1 MKKLITLCTLL
12 LCAVVTAWAD
22 VIGYTEAING
32 TKLDGRVLTG
42 MTNVEISNPIKGSN
56 ITDYKGT
63 SKSVIIDG
71 TSYTNTDSWRKNVK
85 NSYDN
90 QNVGYQL
97 TIAKGY
103 MLNISHVSARIAVA
117 DDTYTWYV
125 EILNASGTQVWT
137 SGEKTSKKTGTSGI
151 VDADV
156 SGTAALQG
164 LTGTI
169 TVNLWV
175 KQGGTTKYFSINY
188 LQLTATTA
196 ADSRP
201 TYAMT
206 TSLTPAGAG
215 TITPE
220 DGTEITQGEDVV
232 FTATP
237 KTGYKFVK
245 WTIDGSDYTTNPY
258 TINGVTSAHTAVAT
272 FEALPKI
279 TYAKDAEDAAVLGT
293 LPGVDYA
300 ESGTNIKL
308 PKAPF
313 MTKEGYTLT
322 GWNDGVNTYAVG
334 SEVAITGDVTFTA
347 VFEANAFELGT
358 NAATIT
364 WPFATDNG
372 APAMKLEQNTGY
384 YVWQATDE
392 VNSIDVPMFIDTR
405 KDAGISGKNGKVDI
419 QSGRAQVN
427 GGTVFTIP
435 AVPGMVITVTAT
447 STGSASVSSMTFAG
461 DNADSYDAGVL
472 TYTYKGSA
480 TTIDIIDQGSNLYPS
495 SIAVSYP
502 TASTKCPTPTI
513 TVGDF
518 NFENNGYKVTIASGN
533 TLWVSTDGSSYTE
546 QTSPYVVYATATTHY
561 YAKSTGAG
569 LEDSDVADQEVTN
582 TFDPAKPFIAW
593 VYTKGYGTASYAFET
608 DPMVTAL
615 QADYNVVEVNY
626 GADTTPSADLNN
638 ADLIVCTEAMTG
650 GKTMSNGMKAF
661 AGVTPMIGL
670 KAYNYSKGRWSWGTP
685 ANPGSTTQAFTPKS
699 KLYKLLNGVALES
712 DGTIKLATAES
723 GNVIQTVEF
732 GTTDTTAPEGNVI
745 LGTIGD
751 NDAKAVM
758 YTSKKYFGL
767 GLSSDCW
774 NTYTTNAVTIVKNAA
789 AMLIDGEPLDAEVA
803 TVSGEIT
810 VSGFNTFS
818 SSYPLDLNTVTNAT
832 AYVASAVE
840 GDKVVLVKTTDKV
853 AAGEGLFLAGTA
865 GETFTIGVTTEAA
878 TLTADNKLV
887 GLPAGGVV
895 PVDKY
900 VFAWPTAD
908 PSAASFYVVK
918 TTPATLGAGKA
929 YLDTAAGGGARL
941 SLSFGE
947 DAGEATGISE
957 MKNVKADG
965 AIFNLRGQRVA
976 QPQKGLYIMNGKK
989 TIVK

>member
-12 LCAVVTAWAD
+12 LCAVVTSWAD

-63 SKSVIIDG
+63 SKSVTIDK
-71 TSYTNTDSWRKNVK
+71 TAYSSTDSWRKSK
-85 NSYDN
+85 SGTYEG

-97 TIAKGY
+97 TIASGY
-103 MLNISHVSARIAVA
+103 MLNISHVSARIAIA
-117 DDTYTWYV
+117 DDTYNWYV
-125 EILNASGTQVWT
+125 EILNNSGIQIYK
-137 SGEKTSKKTGTSGI
+137 SAEQTSKKADATSKI
-151 VDADV
+151 IDADV
-156 SGTAALQG
+156 SENGELQG

-175 KQGGTTKYFSINY
+175 KQGGSTKYFSINY

-206 TSLTPAGAG
+206 TSFTPAGAG

-220 DGTEITQGEDVV
+220 DGTEITQGEDAV

-245 WTIDGSDYTTNPY
+245 WTIDGNDYTTNPY
-258 TINGVTSAHTAVAT
+258 TLENIAETHTAVAT

-279 TYAKDAEDAAVLGT
+279 TYAKDAEDAAILGT
-293 LPGVDYA
+293 VPGVEYA
-300 ESGTNIKL
+300 ESGTNITL

-334 SEVAITGDVTFTA
+334 SGVSITGDVTFTA

-405 KDAGISGKNGKVDI
+405 KDAGISGKNGKVDM
-419 QSGRAQVN
+419 QSNRAQVN
-427 GGTVFTIP
+427 AGTVFTIP

-447 STGSASVSSMTFAG
+447 NTGSASVSSMTFAG

-502 TASTKCPTPTI
+502 TAPTKCPTPTI

-569 LEDSDVADQEVTN
+569 LEDSEVASQEVTN
-582 TFDPAKPFIAW
+582 AFDPAKPYIAW
-593 VYTKGYGTASYAFET
+593 VYTKGYGSASYAFDT

-626 GADTTPSADLNN
+626 GADTTPSTDLNN

-650 GKTMSNGMKAF
+650 NKTMSNGMKAF

-670 KAYNYSKGRWSWGTP
+670 KAFNYTSGRWNWGKP

-699 KLYKLLNGVALES
+699 NLYKVLNGVAFES

-732 GTTDTTAPEGNVI
+732 DNGETVAPVGNVI
-745 LGTIGD
+745 LGTLGGD
-751 NDAKAVM
+751 DAKAVM
-758 YTSKKYFGL
+758 YISNKYFGL

-774 NTYTTNAVTIVKNAA
+774 ASYTANAITIVKNAV
-789 AMLIDGEPLDAEVA
+789 AMLIADEPLDAEVA

-810 VSGFNTFS
+810 ASGFNTFS
-818 SSYPLDLNTVTNAT
+818 SSYPLDLSTITNAT

-840 GDKVVLVKTTDKV
+840 GDKVELVKTTDKV
-853 AAGEGLFLAGTA
+853 AAGEGLFLAGTT

-878 TLTADNKLV
+878 TLPAGNLLV
-887 GLPAGGVV
+887 GLPAGGEV
-895 PVDKY
+895 PVGNY

-908 PSAASFYVVK
+908 PSAASFYIVE
-918 TTPATLGAGKA
+918 TTPAALGPGKA
-929 YLDTAAGGGARL
+929 YLDVPAGGARL

-957 MKNVKADG
+957 MKSQKADG
-965 AIFNLRGQRVA
+965 AIFNLRGQRVV
-976 QPQKGLYIMNGKK
+976 QPQKGLYILNGKK

>member
-1 MKKLITLCTLL
+1 MKKLITLCMLL
-12 LCAVVTAWAD
+12 LCAVVTSWAD

-71 TSYTNTDSWRKNVK
+71 TTYTNTDSWRKTVK

-97 TIAKGY
+97 TIASGY

-117 DDTYTWYV
+117 DDTYNWYV

-137 SGEKTSKKTGTSGI
+137 SGEKTSKKTGTSGK

-156 SGTAALQG
+156 SETPALQG

-175 KQGGTTKYFSINY
+175 KQGGSTKYFSINY

-196 ADSRP
+196 VDSRP

-206 TSLTPAGAG
+206 TSFTPAGAG
-215 TITPE
+215 SITPA
-220 DGTEITQGEDVV
+220 DGTKITQGEDAV
-232 FTATP
+232 FNATP
-237 KTGYKFVK
+237 NTGYKFVK
-245 WTIDGSDYTTNPY
+245 WTIDGNDYATNPY
-258 TINGVTSAHTAVAT
+258 TINGVTSTHTAVAT

-279 TYAKDAEDAAVLGT
+279 TYAKDAEDAAILGT
-293 LPGVDYA
+293 LPGVEYA
-300 ESGTNIKL
+300 ESGTNITL

-334 SEVAITGDVTFTA
+334 SGVSITGDVTFTA

-405 KDAGISGKNGKVDI
+405 KDAGISGKNGKVDM
-419 QSGRAQVN
+419 QSNRAQVN
-427 GGTVFTIP
+427 GGTVFSIP
-435 AVPGMVITVTAT
+435 AVTGMEVTVTVTNTTNAAKT
-447 STGSASVSSMTFAG
+447 SMTFNGEDA
-461 DNADSYDAGVL
+461 DDYADSKL
-472 TYTYKGSA
+472 TYTYNGSE
-480 TTIDIIDQGSNLYPS
+480 TTLTIIDQGNDLYPS

-502 TASTKCPTPTI
+502 TAPTKCPTPTI

-561 YAKSTGAG
+561 YAKSTGDG
-569 LEDSDVADQEVTN
+569 LEDSEVASQEVTN
-582 TFDPAKPFIAW
+582 AFDSAKPYIAW
-593 VYTKGYGTASYAFET
+593 VYTKGYGSASYAFNT
-608 DPMVTAL
+608 DPMVSAL
-615 QADYNVVEVNY
+615 QTDYNVVEVNY

-650 GKTMSNGMKAF
+650 NKTMSNGMKAF

-670 KAYNYSKGRWSWGTP
+670 KAFNYTKGRWSWGAP

-699 KLYKLLNGVALES
+699 NLYKVLNGVAFES

-732 GTTDTTAPEGNVI
+732 GNGETVAPDGNVI
-745 LGTIGD
+745 LGTLGGD
-751 NDAKAVM
+751 DAKAVM
-758 YTSKKYFGL
+758 YISNKYFGL

-774 NTYTTNAVTIVKNAA
+774 ASYTANAIAIVKNAA
-789 AMLIDGEPLDAEVA
+789 AMLIADEPLDAEVA

-810 VSGFNTFS
+810 ASGFNTFS
-818 SSYPLDLNTVTNAT
+818 SSYPLDLSTITNAT

-840 GDKVVLVKTTDKV
+840 GDKVELVKTTDKV

-887 GLPAGGVV
+887 GLPAGGEV

-900 VFAWPTAD
+900 VFAWPTSD
-908 PSAASFYVVK
+908 PSAASFYIVE

-957 MKNVKADG
+957 MKSVKADG
-965 AIFNLRGQRVA
+965 TIFNLRGQRVA
-976 QPQKGLYIMNGKK
+976 QPQKGLYILNGKK